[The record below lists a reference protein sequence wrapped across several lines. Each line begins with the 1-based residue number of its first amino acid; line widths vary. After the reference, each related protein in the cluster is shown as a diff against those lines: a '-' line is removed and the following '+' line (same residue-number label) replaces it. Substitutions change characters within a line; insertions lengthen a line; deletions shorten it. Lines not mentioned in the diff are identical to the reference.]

1 MSFPLVG
8 SPLRLVRTQA
18 DSPRRAGAR
27 ILLKKDSGRAR
38 MTSTGDYG
46 DVVNIYISGSIAYDR
61 IMDFPGKLSDH
72 ILPDKIHILNVC
84 FTVNGMVEKFGGTAG
99 NIAYTLSLLKE
110 RPVLIATIGKDFESY
125 FDWLNKN
132 NISEEGIKIIREE
145 FTAGA
150 YIITDKADNQITGF
164 NPGAMKYPSGYSF
177 HNADPKNSISLIAPG
192 NLQDMVEYAR
202 ICKEKGIDHICD
214 PGQSLT
220 QWEGNALREW
230 LDGSLLL
237 ISNDYE
243 LELIMKITGM
253 NKKGLLGLTKIIITT
268 LGEKGSLI
276 TSAEFDV
283 AIPAVKVHNVVD
295 PTGAG
300 DAYRAGLLKGIVL
313 GRDIETSAKMGT
325 VAAAFAIERYGT
337 QEHHYTYEDFIARYK
352 SNFGEL

>member
-1 MSFPLVG
+1 M
-8 SPLRLVRTQA
+8 R
-18 DSPRRAGAR
+18 
-27 ILLKKDSGRAR
+27 
-38 MTSTGDYG
+38 YG

-253 NKKGLLGLTKIIITT
+253 NKKGLLGLTRIIITT

-276 TSAEFDV
+276 SNAEFDV
-283 AIPAVKVHNVVD
+283 ALPAAKVHNVVD

-325 VAAAFAIERYGT
+325 VAASFAIERYGT
-337 QEHHYTYEDFIARYK
+337 QEHHYTYEDFTARYK
-352 SNFGEL
+352 SNFGELRM

>member
-1 MSFPLVG
+1 
-8 SPLRLVRTQA
+8 
-18 DSPRRAGAR
+18 
-27 ILLKKDSGRAR
+27 
-38 MTSTGDYG
+38 MTSIGDYG

-243 LELIMKITGM
+243 LEMIMKMTGM

-276 TSAEFDV
+276 SSAEFDV
-283 AIPAVKVHNVVD
+283 AIPAAKVHNVVD

-313 GRDIETSAKMGT
+313 GRDIETSAKIGA

-337 QEHHYTYEDFIARYK
+337 QEHYYTYEDFIARYK